1 MNTQQVEKIIDKSR
15 PINDEDYHSGRHI
28 EALKTLHDLL
38 KGILTKQR
46 FDRWFEYSEKST
58 AEESADFALQLIH
71 ERPKRGS
78 RMYIDQLDSMMK
90 SCEDNGFSEGETVML
105 FSHGIAAFAQNRADA
120 VEAVLLAWQNVE
132 GADNEN

>member
-15 PINDEDYHSGRHI
+15 PINDEDYHSERHI

-46 FDRWFEYSEKST
+46 FDRWFEYSERAT
-58 AEESADFALQLIH
+58 AEESADFALKLIH

-90 SCEDNGFSEGETVML
+90 GCEDNGFSEAETVMM
-105 FSHGIAAFAQNRADA
+105 FAHGIAAFAQNRADA
-120 VEAVLLAWQNVE
+120 VEAVLAAWQNVE
-132 GADNEN
+132 GSDND